1 LLFYHDLKGFIAV
14 TVNYR
19 TLNETELQYYCSNCD
34 TVLKE
39 TESSLNLAYLVES
52 CPSCGSMLSQSL
64 QKRSSIKKVRDQILF
79 QPASSIP
86 QFRFDIEKLD
96 SILNF
101 LRPGQV
107 VAITGHNCQNL
118 IERLS
123 VRAQLPKKHGGL
135 DSNVVI
141 IDGGNSSDPYLS
153 INFARQYGLQVDTV
167 LSRIIASRTFTVYQL
182 WSIVTHELQNVIS
195 RYGTKFVVISDI
207 LYMFSDDPF
216 LDQNE
221 AKLILQDMMDSISK
235 IQDCIVLV
243 SISKPT
249 RYHDMVSKLF
259 DIIIKVTK
267 QRHRILVQVDDRKPI
282 QLIESKLELI
292 PQR

>member
-1 LLFYHDLKGFIAV
+1 
-14 TVNYR
+14 
-19 TLNETELQYYCSNCD
+19 
-34 TVLKE
+34 
-39 TESSLNLAYLVES
+39 
-52 CPSCGSMLSQSL
+52 MLSQSL

-96 SILNF
+96 LILNF

-107 VAITGHNCQNL
+107 VAIAGHHSQNL

-135 DSNVVI
+135 DSNVII

-167 LSRIIASRTFTVYQL
+167 LSRIITSRAFTVYQISSL
-182 WSIVTHELQNVIS
+182 VTHELQNVIS
-195 RYGTKFVVISDI
+195 RYDARLVVISDL
-207 LYMFSDDPF
+207 LYMFVDDPF

-221 AKLILQDMMDSISK
+221 AKLILQDMIHSISK
-235 IQDCIVLV
+235 IQNCIIIV

-249 RYHDMVSKLF
+249 QYDDMIAKLF
-259 DIIIKVTK
+259 DRIIKVTK
-267 QRHRILVQVDDRKPI
+267 QRHRILVQVDDMKPI
-282 QLIESKLELI
+282 QLKEAELELI

>member
-1 LLFYHDLKGFIAV
+1 
-14 TVNYR
+14 
-19 TLNETELQYYCSNCD
+19 
-34 TVLKE
+34 
-39 TESSLNLAYLVES
+39 
-52 CPSCGSMLSQSL
+52 MLSQSL
-64 QKRSSIKKVRDQILF
+64 QKRSAIKETKPKILF

-86 QFRFDIEKLD
+86 RFRFDIEKLD

-107 VAITGHNCQNL
+107 VGIVGYHCQNL

-195 RYGTKFVVISDI
+195 RYDAKFVVISD
-207 LYMFSDDPF
+207 LLHMFVDDPF

-221 AKLILQDMMDSISK
+221 AKLILQNMIHSISK
-235 IQDCIVLV
+235 IQDCIIIV

-249 RYHDMVSKLF
+249 QYDDMVYKLF
-259 DIIIKVTK
+259 DRIIRITK
-267 QRHRILVQVDDRKPI
+267 QRYSILVQVDDRKPI
-282 QLIESKLELI
+282 QLIESELELI

>member
-1 LLFYHDLKGFIAV
+1 
-14 TVNYR
+14 
-19 TLNETELQYYCSNCD
+19 
-34 TVLKE
+34 
-39 TESSLNLAYLVES
+39 
-52 CPSCGSMLSQSL
+52 MLSQSL
-64 QKRSSIKKVRDQILF
+64 QKISAIKETKPPILF
-79 QPASSIP
+79 QPASRIP

-107 VAITGHNCQNL
+107 VGIVGYHCQNL

-135 DSNVVI
+135 DSNVII

-153 INFARQYGLQVDTV
+153 INFARQYGLQVDDT
-167 LSRIIASRTFTVYQL
+167 LSRIITSRAFTVYQL
-182 WSIVTHELQNVIS
+182 WSIVIHELQDIIS
-195 RYGTKFVVISDI
+195 RYGAKFVVISDL

-216 LDQNE
+216 LEKNE
-221 AKLILQDMMDSISK
+221 ARLILQDMMDSISK

-249 RYHDMVSKLF
+249 RYDGMISKLF